1 MLWFATD
8 ESQQASIYVDSNTN
22 QAYAVLDVI
31 KRPISP
37 RLSINNQ
44 NDESEVEIRETEAG
58 SESVLLSDRL
68 VAQFFAESVHYDTSD
83 SFSSWP
89 ESNDDGKS
97 FTE

>member
-1 MLWFATD
+1 M
-8 ESQQASIYVDSNTN
+8 
-22 QAYAVLDVI
+22 LDVI

-68 VAQFFAESVHYDTSD
+68 VAQFFAESVHDDSSDT
-83 SFSSWP
+83 FSSWP
-89 ESNDDGKS
+89 EPNDNAIS